1 MQHRTFNFF
10 FLDRDGVINT
20 NAFVNT
26 PRDFEFLPKSLDAL
40 QRLNELGKKV
50 CIATNQG
57 GVEAGHITRETL
69 REIHMK
75 MCASVMEAGGRIDK
89 IYYCPHLKTECE
101 CRKPK
106 PGMLLQ
112 GLKDFNLQ
120 DAKDKCCFVGDW
132 QTDWQAAIAAGIQP
146 IAVTS
151 GREWESEQGEFIIEH
166 GIPAYPTLYDAVL
179 ALIGGIW

>member
-1 MQHRTFNFF
+1 MQPRTFDYW

-40 QRLNELGKKV
+40 RRLNELGKKV
-50 CIATNQG
+50 FIATNQG
-57 GVEAGHITRETL
+57 GIEAGFLTWETL
-69 REIHMK
+69 REIHVRMK
-75 MCASVMEAGGRIDK
+75 LAIMEEGGRIDN

-120 DAKDKCCFVGDW
+120 DAKDKCCFVGGLAYRLASRDCC
-132 QTDWQAAIAAGIQP
+132 G
-146 IAVTS
+146 
-151 GREWESEQGEFIIEH
+151 
-166 GIPAYPTLYDAVL
+166 YPTGCGHFGA
-179 ALIGGIW
+179 